1 MATRKPKVQ
10 PTSVADM
17 PRPKRLHAKVGESK
31 YMGDEPVWP
40 SYEEQ
45 AKMEYR
51 DRKLAMSK
59 AFNWYSSQCDRKQA
73 EEWILT
79 YLAVHP
85 HRRDL
90 HAKIKRFIAEEY
102 IPTTA
107 GWVARMVL
115 SGWLPVP
122 SALKFF
128 IREMRKAEAHAGVHK
143 EEVLEEVPTVA
154 KPNIQDRLRENL
166 ANCLGE
172 VEGKIDD
179 FFLGGCKGD
188 ITVFDLFQNYKI
200 MPGQIKE
207 IVAAYQKNINEMYE
221 LLEGKDSQLIEGYKH
236 LGKRQVKATIAM
248 YESIQAAANSYGQ
261 AKKIN
266 RAPRKKKAVSPEKV
280 VSKLKFLKKFDELKL
295 ESVEPVKILGASEAW
310 FYNTKTRKI
319 VRYVADMYQ
328 KTLNVKNSMILG
340 FDSTESK
347 QKTLRKPADQLKAF
361 NALGKPGVKKWIDGI
376 RSVETKPNGRIND
389 QMVILRVFK

>member
-1 MATRKPKVQ
+1 MATRKPKAQV
-10 PTSVADM
+10 TSVAEM
-17 PRPKRLHAKVGESK
+17 PRPKRLHAKTGESK
-31 YMGDEPVWP
+31 YMGDEPVWS

-45 AKMEYR
+45 AKMDYR
-51 DRKLAMSK
+51 DRKIAMSK

-85 HRRDL
+85 HRREL
-90 HAKIKRFIAEEY
+90 HAKIKRFISQEY

-115 SGWLPVP
+115 SGWLPLP

-128 IREMRKAEAHAGVHK
+128 LREVRKAEAHANTYKPETV
-143 EEVLEEVPTVA
+143 EETAVVA

-166 ANCLGE
+166 SNCLGE

-179 FFLGGCKGD
+179 FFMGGCKGD
-188 ITVFDLFQNYKI
+188 ITVFDLFQNYKV

-207 IVAAYQKNINEMYE
+207 IVSTYQGRIDEFNE
-221 LLEGKDSQLIEGYKH
+221 LLEGKDGQLIEGYKH
-236 LGKRQVKATIAM
+236 LGKRQVKAAIAM
-248 YESIQAAANSYGQ
+248 FESIQAAANSYGQ

-266 RAPRKKKAVSPEKV
+266 RTPRKKKPVSPEKV
-280 VSKLKFLKKFDELKL
+280 VSKLKYLKKFDELKL
-295 ESVEPVKILGASEAW
+295 ESIEPVKILGASEVW
-310 FYNTKTRKI
+310 LYNTKTRKI
-319 VRYVADMYQ
+319 VRYVADSYQ

-340 FDSTESK
+340 YDTTESK

-361 NALGKPGVKKWIDGI
+361 NALGKPAVKKWIDGI
-376 RSVETKPNGRIND
+376 RSVESKPNGRVND
-389 QMVILRVFK
+389 QMVILRAFK